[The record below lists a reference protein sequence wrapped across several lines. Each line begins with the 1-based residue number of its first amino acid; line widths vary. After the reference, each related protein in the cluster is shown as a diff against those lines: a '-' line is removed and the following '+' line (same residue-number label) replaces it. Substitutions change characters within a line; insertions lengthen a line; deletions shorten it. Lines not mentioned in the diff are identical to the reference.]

1 MRMRHKPW
9 AHDYLDSLDQ
19 VAFSGSDYKGKWLKK
34 PYSKLVLEIGCGKG
48 DYIFSMAQ
56 KEKEAYWV
64 GIEKE
69 ENVSAVALKK
79 VEDIKIEN
87 AFWICGDAES
97 LESWFEKGEV
107 DRIHLNFSDPWP
119 KKRNTKR
126 RLTSDLFVERLLN
139 ILKDEGEIRFKT
151 DNQKL
156 FEYTVLLW
164 ENYPLEMIE
173 FSVNYRSVAHPEDVI
188 TEYETRFMELGQPI
202 YRAVWRKKN
211 VK

>member
-1 MRMRHKPW
+1 MRRKPW
-9 AHDYLDSLDQ
+9 AKEYLEGCQNVDFDGE
-19 VAFSGSDYKGKWLKK
+19 AYKGKWLKK
-34 PYSKLVLEIGCGKG
+34 PYQKLICEIGCGKG
-48 DYIFSMAQ
+48 DYIFNMAQ
-56 KEKEAYWV
+56 KEKEAFWV
-64 GIEKE
+64 GIEKDE
-69 ENVSAVALKK
+69 SVSAVALKK
-79 VEDIKIEN
+79 VEGQTIEN
-87 AFWICGDAES
+87 AFWINGDAEKI
-97 LESWFEKGEV
+97 EEWFEKGEV

-139 ILKDEGEIRFKT
+139 ILKDDGEIRFKT

-173 FSVNYRSVAHPEDVI
+173 FSVNYRSDDHPEDVI
-188 TEYETRFMELGQPI
+188 TEYETRFMDLGQPI
-202 YRAVWRKKN
+202 FRAVWRKKN